1 MSLDCRGLELAL
13 EAYVEGRLTPDEAAE
28 VRAHARRCEGC
39 RELLELAQAAE
50 AGPVDLA
57 PAVLA
62 RTSGPGCGRARELLG
77 QPLDALESALLRSH
91 LAGCAECA
99 WLDRAIATL
108 ESELP
113 LLAEIDPG
121 EAFTRAVLAR
131 TPPPRRAAVR
141 GAGWLEVWRRLVL
154 RPRFALEAAY
164 VLTAV
169 VLIVFGVPTVPVAGF
184 SQEIRQA
191 TELDLPGRVEG
202 SIRTTGARLRSEA
215 GEAWREAGAP
225 AADRARRSAAEV
237 AAHSREALD
246 GLVRELGTLWAR
258 VASGRTND
266 DARDAGGGDA
276 RDGDG
281 R

>member
-13 EAYVEGRLTPDEAAE
+13 EALVEGRLAPHEASEA
-28 VRAHARRCEGC
+28 RAHAGRCDRC
-39 RELLELAQAAE
+39 RELLELAEAAG
-50 AGPVDLA
+50 ASPVDLA

-62 RTSGPGCGRARELLG
+62 RTSGPGCGRARDMLG
-77 QPLDALESALLRSH
+77 QPLDPLESSLLQSH

-99 WLDRAIATL
+99 WLAGAIAEL
-108 ESELP
+108 RRDLP
-113 LLAEIDPG
+113 LLAELDPG
-121 EAFTRAVLAR
+121 EEFTRAVLAK
-131 TPPPRRAAVR
+131 TRRPSRAPSR
-141 GAGWLEVWRRLVL
+141 GADWLAGWRRLLL

-191 TELDLPGRVEG
+191 TALDLPGRVEG
-202 SIRTTGARLRSEA
+202 SIRATGARLRAEA
-215 GEAWREAGAP
+215 GEAWRESGAP
-225 AADRARRSAAEV
+225 TADRARRSVAEV
-237 AAHSREALD
+237 ASQSREAVD
-246 GLVRELGTLWAR
+246 ELAAEIGTLWAR
-258 VASGRTND
+258 VASGTTND
-266 DARDAGGGDA
+266 DARTAGGGDA